1 MGLFIP
7 LDILITMRFFMP
19 GRIIVFLVCLL
30 FVCSGYAQQ
39 PVKILKSNVVEQRNG
54 KQYFVHTVKKGQ
66 TIYSI
71 SKIYEVSPDEV
82 YFENPNARDGINVN
96 QQLWIP
102 TINKETEVSTEIK
115 TASFEFFYH
124 IAANNETF
132 DHISSIYVIPE
143 DKIRRANPEL
153 QDPLK
158 EGEYVKVPVDVPET
172 QPSNPPATYESRPRL
187 NAIQRPGRETVT
199 FNPNIPVIPDYRH
212 VVIAGETTKSI
223 ADKYKVSVDQLK
235 AVNPGLTNTVEKGD
249 RLRVPISGSL
259 ETVAVAKPGDGPQ
272 IIDPVD
278 ADTLQNKTIETK
290 KEIAQEPEFIMHMVK
305 KKETLYSISREYG
318 VGVQDLYDANKG
330 LSDNIK
336 IGQLIKVPKKKIT
349 SPFIQYKVKEK
360 TRLSSVAKQYGIS
373 YHRLKEDNPGLGR
386 KVYPGQLVRVA
397 VGDKAD
403 VVPFIAEAE
412 KPIDI
417 DPKEII
423 SIQLN
428 NNCDAPEPDYHTTF
442 KVALMIPLYLE
453 EFDSLNTSQFLS
465 AQHDKFLPF
474 KYLNFYEGAL
484 LAVDS
489 LRNQGMHIELYVYDV
504 DQSIT
509 KTSKVLSRPELRD
522 IDLIIGPFYHSSFT
536 QVALFAGNFNIP
548 IVNPLSFRDE
558 MVDKYKSV
566 YKVKPNPLYQNQL
579 LSELISEKYKD
590 YKIFLIT
597 QTPYKDADKVI
608 ALQNELIESIPPL
621 VRFSNEDLYNLAI
634 DIAYR
639 HKNFDA
645 SSGFPGFSFEG
656 RMLQPN
662 LLHAYQFDSTIMDN
676 SLVRI
681 NYLNDSLHP
690 FIKQA
695 SALRK
700 NLVIIYG
707 DNKSFVMD
715 AMNRLNELRDT
726 FNIHLIGMPTWERFG
741 DLDLRQSVNLNMAYF
756 SASFLDY
763 NRREVQQFVSDFIKY
778 YGVEPDA
785 YGFSGF
791 DVTYY
796 FLHALFNLSHRFE
809 SCIDQLPPMKLLES
823 TYKFQRSINPENFE
837 NTYWNVLY
845 YDGYNEVII
854 PQRVYDKRMTE
865 N

>member
-1 MGLFIP
+1 
-7 LDILITMRFFMP
+7 MP
-19 GRIIVFLVCLL
+19 GRIVVFVVCLL
-30 FVCSGYAQQ
+30 LVFSGFAQQ
-39 PVKILKSNVVEQRNG
+39 PVKILKTNVVEQRNG

-66 TIYSI
+66 TVYSI
-71 SKIYEVSPDEV
+71 AKVYEVSADEI
-82 YFENPNARDGINVN
+82 YFENPTARDGISVN

-102 TINKETEVSTEIK
+102 TINKETEVSAEIK
-115 TASFEFFYH
+115 TTNFEFFYH
-124 IAANNETF
+124 IAASNETF
-132 DHISSIYVIPE
+132 GHISSIYVIPE
-143 DKIRRANPEL
+143 DKIRRANPGL
-153 QDPLK
+153 QDPLR

-172 QPSNPPATYESRPRL
+172 QRSIPTPTYEARPRL
-187 NAIQRPGRETVT
+187 NTIQRSARETVT

-212 VVIAGETTKSI
+212 VVITGETTKSI
-223 ADKYKVSVDQLK
+223 ADKYNVSVDQLK
-235 AVNPGLTNTVEKGD
+235 AVNPGLTNKVEKGD
-249 RLRVPISGSL
+249 RLRVPTSASL
-259 ETVAVAKPGDGPQ
+259 QTVALTKPSDGPQ
-272 IIDPVD
+272 IIDPVEV
-278 ADTLQNKTIETK
+278 DTAQNRAVKTE
-290 KEIAQEPEFIMHMVK
+290 KEIIQEPEFITHMVK

-330 LSDNIK
+330 LTDNIK
-336 IGQLIKVPKKKIT
+336 IGQLIKVPKKKIA
-349 SPFIQYKVKEK
+349 SPFIQYKVKKK
-360 TRLSSVAKQYGIS
+360 TRLSNVAKLYGIS
-373 YHRLKEDNPGLGR
+373 YSRLKEDNPGLGR
-386 KVYPGQLVRVA
+386 KVYPGQVVRVA
-397 VGDKAD
+397 VGDKAE
-403 VVPFIAEAE
+403 VVSFIPDDK
-412 KPIDI
+412 KPNEIS
-417 DPKEII
+417 PKEVITI
-423 SIQLN
+423 ELN
-428 NNCDAPEPDYHTTF
+428 NNCNVREPDYHTSF

-453 EFDSLNTSQFLS
+453 EFDSLNPSQFLS
-465 AQHDKFLPF
+465 AQQDKFLPF

-489 LRNQGMHIELYVYDV
+489 LRRQGMRVELFVYDV

-509 KTSKVLSRPELRD
+509 KTARVLSRPELRD
-522 IDLIIGPFYHSSFT
+522 VGLIIGPFYHTSFA

-558 MVDKYKSV
+558 VVDKYKSV
-566 YKVKPNPLYQNQL
+566 YKVKPNPLYQNHL

-608 ALQNELIESIPPL
+608 TLQNELIENIPPL

-634 DIAYR
+634 DVAYR
-639 HKNFDA
+639 DASFDA
-645 SSGFPGFSFEG
+645 SAGFPDFSFEG

-662 LLHAYQFDSTIMDN
+662 LLNAYQFDSTDMDN

-681 NYLNDSLHP
+681 NYLSDSLHP
-690 FIKQA
+690 FMEQA

-715 AMNRLNELRDT
+715 AMNRLNEVRDT
-726 FNIHLIGMPTWERFG
+726 FNIHLVGMPTWERFG
-741 DLDLRQSVNLNMAYF
+741 NLDLRQSVNLNMTYF

-763 NRREVQQFVSDFIKY
+763 NRPEVQQFVSDFIRY

-809 SCIDQLPPMKLLES
+809 SCIDQLPTMKLLES
-823 TYKFQRSINPENFE
+823 SYKFQRSINPENFE
-837 NTYWNVLY
+837 NTHWNVLY
-845 YDGYNEVII
+845 YDGYNEVIM
-854 PQRVYDKRMTE
+854 PQRVFDRRISG